1 MTKIVVQEKFAV
13 AVVIPTHNCLDYLKK
28 SLKSIIDQ
36 TAEDMQIIVVVD
48 RSTDGTAAW
57 LAQYDCPRPF
67 TIIETDVGS
76 PALARNLGV
85 EEARAPLVAFL
96 DDDDVWMPG
105 KLAAQL
111 AAHQADPEV
120 VLSFTDYRHRTLD
133 GQDFGT
139 CFDYWNAK
147 PASARGFTRL
157 NAPRSTLLGR
167 NLVGTSTVMVRR
179 DAFLAVGGFDPSL
192 PSSEDWDL
200 WLSLAGHGPVS
211 WSPEVTTEYLLRP
224 GSLTAARDRRITAM
238 TMIAQRHLSRGPTRW
253 QDRLRLHARLLIGQA
268 EALEQKNRR
277 GAAAGYHFLAGLM
290 TADRRALRAGMAD
303 LSHSFQR
310 T

>member
-1 MTKIVVQEKFAV
+1 MTKTVIQEKYAV
-13 AVVIPTHNCLDYLKK
+13 SVVIPTHNCLEYLKK
-28 SLKSIIDQ
+28 SLKTVVDQSI
-36 TAEDMQIIVVVD
+36 EDMQIIVVID

-57 LAQYDCPRPF
+57 LAQYDCPRPL

-96 DDDDVWMPG
+96 DDDDIWMPG

-147 PASARGFTRL
+147 PAIAQGFTRL
-157 NAPRSTLLGR
+157 SAPRSTLLGR

-179 DAFLAVGGFDPSL
+179 DGFLAVGGFDPSL

-211 WSPEVTTEYLLRP
+211 WSPDVTTDYLLRP
-224 GSLTAARDRRITAM
+224 GSRTAARHLRIAAM
-238 TMIAQRHLSRGPTRW
+238 TAIARRHLIRGPIGW
-253 QDRLRLHARLLIGQA
+253 QDRLRLHARLLVGHA
-268 EALEQKNRR
+268 EALEQNNRR
-277 GAAAGYHFLAGLM
+277 AAAAGYHFLAGLM

-303 LSHSFQR
+303 LSRSFQR

>member
-1 MTKIVVQEKFAV
+1 MTKTVIQEEFAV
-13 AVVIPTHNCLDYLKK
+13 AVVIPTHNCLEYLKK
-28 SLKSIIDQ
+28 SLKSIVDQ
-36 TAEDMQIIVVVD
+36 TVEDIQIIVVVD
-48 RSTDGTAAW
+48 RSSDGTAAW
-57 LAQYDCPRPF
+57 LAQYDCPRPL

-105 KLAAQL
+105 KLAAQI

-139 CFDYWNAK
+139 CFDYWGAK
-147 PASARGFTRL
+147 PAIARGFTRL
-157 NAPRSTLLGR
+157 NAQRSTLLGR

-211 WSPEVTTEYLLRP
+211 WSPDVTTEYLLRP
-224 GSLTAARDRRITAM
+224 GSLTKARHLRIAAM

-253 QDRLRLHARLLIGQA
+253 QDRLRLRARLLVGHA
-268 EALEQKNRR
+268 EALEQNNRR
-277 GAAAGYHFLAGLM
+277 GIAAGYHFLAGLM
-290 TADRRALRAGMAD
+290 TADRRALRAGIAD
-303 LSHSFQR
+303 LSRSFQR